1 LRRVQPQ
8 ARANHR
14 TYLCPP
20 NEKQEMPWFS
30 TVSTKQTNVAEPALL
45 SEKGLHEGVVHTSP
59 VQIDGKARE
68 WLHTRR
74 TIVGFKSEWLSL
86 GLSFG
91 QIVIF
96 SCCRIGREVYL
107 MLW

>member
-1 LRRVQPQ
+1 LRRIQPQ
-8 ARANHR
+8 AQASHR

-30 TVSTKQTNVAEPALL
+30 TVSKKQTNVAEPALL
-45 SEKGLHEGVVHTSP
+45 SEKGLHEGVVHTGP
-59 VQIDGKARE
+59 GQIDGKARE

-91 QIVIF
+91 QLVIF
-96 SCCRIGREVYL
+96 CCCRIGREVYL
-107 MLW
+107 VLC